1 MMIVDDEES
10 LSEVVRSLL
19 QGLSLEIEAF
29 TRADEALNAALSRG
43 FDLILTDYTMPEM
56 TGEEMIIQIQKSK
69 PAKMPQVIF
78 MTGSLV
84 AAVTLLPPDSYRM
97 LVKPFDKKELF
108 EALKGWVPGL

>member
-29 TRADEALNAALSRG
+29 TRADEALSAALSRG

-84 AAVTLLPPDSYRM
+84 AAVSLLPPDSYRL
-97 LVKPFDKKELF
+97 LVKPFDKKELL